1 MLPGDPSLLSR
12 VGITSTPLVSC
23 VHVTPI
29 RASRAL
35 GVRFLS
41 TKFGVS
47 LDRFTLLVIAPTAAA
62 ADDDTLLLVRP
73 EGFRFW
79 SPDVVPHPK
88 PGTLIVSTLQ

>member
-47 LDRFTLLVIAPTAAA
+47 LDRFTLAVKRPPPPPPTM
-62 ADDDTLLLVRP
+62 TPCSWCVLMGVWFGVWIQSR
-73 EGFRFW
+73 
-79 SPDVVPHPK
+79 
-88 PGTLIVSTLQ
+88 TQNQQT